1 MPTNIRLTEEQIK
14 IIKKVATEIFG
25 EDVKVMLFGSRTD
38 INKKGGDIDLY
49 LITNQKDNLFKKELS
64 FRTKLQLLLG
74 EQKIDVIIQS
84 DTSRDIEQ
92 TALKNGVEL

>member
-1 MPTNIRLTEEQIK
+1 MPPNIRLTEEQIK

-25 EDVKVMLFGSRTD
+25 EDVKVVLFGSRTD

>member
-1 MPTNIRLTEEQIK
+1 MPPNIRLTGEQIK

-49 LITNQKDNLFKKELS
+49 IITDQKDNLFKKELS